1 MANYIQRHTS
11 FLLILTLCIFLLSSC
26 PNQFQTE
33 IDEAKK
39 IVLRAMSESEP
50 SIHLNGDKSQQNIT
64 VNIDARLSHIYLTAN
79 KKKLLKIYYNLM
91 HLSGQKDHLHQH
103 DALVVA
109 VFLNKVSF
117 YYGGFHLAE
126 DTCNIDSIS
135 ELGSDLKLTEWVLD
149 NFFGPILYKSNITL
163 WKKMNYAQ
171 KKDVVISIVSSFCGT
186 NSFSLPRT

>member
-1 MANYIQRHTS
+1 
-11 FLLILTLCIFLLSSC
+11 LLSSC
-26 PNQFQTE
+26 QNQLQTE

-50 SIHLNGDKSQQNIT
+50 SIHLNGDKNQQNIT
-64 VNIDARLSHIYLTAN
+64 VNIDTRLSHIYLTAN

-117 YYGGFHLAE
+117 YCGGFHLAE
-126 DTCNIDSIS
+126 DTCNTDSIS

-149 NFFGPILYKSNITL
+149 NFFGPILYESNITL

-171 KKDVVISIVSSFCGT
+171 KKDVVISIVSSFCET
-186 NSFSLPRT
+186 NSFSLPGT